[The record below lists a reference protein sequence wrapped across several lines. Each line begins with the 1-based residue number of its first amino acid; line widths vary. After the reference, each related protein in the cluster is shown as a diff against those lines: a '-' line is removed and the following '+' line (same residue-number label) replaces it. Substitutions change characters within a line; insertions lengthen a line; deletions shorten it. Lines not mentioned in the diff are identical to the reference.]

1 MTDIHSN
8 EELTSA
14 AATGV
19 RWTTVVRVVTEVL
32 LLGSMIVLARLIPP
46 SAFGMFAVA
55 MIVQELAVTVP
66 SEGVGS
72 ALVQRRS
79 VDRAHLQGGFA
90 LALLV
95 GAGLTLVTL
104 ALAAV
109 VVNPIFGFETARLVA
124 LTTPWFMLG
133 AIVALPLTILRR
145 RLEFGRVAL
154 LGLVQ
159 SVVRAGSSI
168 FFAAALGL
176 DAEALVFGGVVGMFA
191 MVAVALVFVPCLAPL
206 ARAGGPRPAPVRRSG
221 DARVLLVG
229 RLPQRRLRDR
239 RRSPRR
245 RAGRLLLARIPAR
258 GRVPGQAQL
267 GDEPGGLP
275 GAVAHGEHGGSLR
288 DAPQDGADAHRR
300 PLPLLAALV
309 VLAPVIVPW
318 LFGPAW
324 EPAVVPTQILAG
336 AGAAT
341 VVIDA
346 VGSVLMATGRTRAM
360 LLYGVAHFA
369 VYVAAILFASRYGL
383 TAVCVAAVSIHLIFA
398 VVAYSVLLR
407 GRAERTLRFFW
418 DDVGAATVSC
428 VALVAV
434 AVPVNLALDRADL
447 AAGCSMA
454 DMARLGQVED
464 AWDAMA
470 DAGVQDSIVPVT
482 YMNSSAD
489 IKAFC
494 GRNGGVVCTSSNAD
508 VALEWAFEQK
518 PDAKVL
524 FFPDQHLGRNTAVL
538 KMGFS
543 LDDCVVWDPLQPGGG
558 LTAGG
563 APSPPG

>member
-1 MTDIHSN
+1 VTDIHSN
-8 EELTSA
+8 EELTAA

-55 MIVQELAVTVP
+55 IIVQELAVTVP

-176 DAEALVFGGVVGMFA
+176 DAEALVFGGVLGMFA
-191 MVAVALVFVPCLAPL
+191 MVAAALVLAPVPL
-206 ARAGGPRPAPVRRSG
+206 PRWRGRAVRDLLPYGGPAMLACFSWVGFRNGDYAIVGARLGAAQAGFYWRGFQLAVEYQGKLSGVMNQVAFPVLSRTASME
-221 DARVLLVG
+221 DLFAM
-229 RLPQRRLRDR
+229 R
-239 RRSPRR
+239 RRMVRT
-245 RAGRLLLARIPAR
+245 LT
-258 GRVPGQAQL
+258 V
-267 GDEPGGLP
+267 GLF
-275 GAVAHGEHGGSLR
+275 
-288 DAPQDGADAHRR
+288 
-300 PLPLLAALV
+300 PLLAALV

-383 TAVCVAAVSIHLIFA
+383 TAVCVAAVSIHLVFA

-447 AAGCSMA
+447 APVLQLLIVSGVAAAVYLSALRIGFPAAFRDLRGLMRRVVPVR
-454 DMARLGQVED
+454 RLGTALRRVVRPRR
-464 AWDAMA
+464 AA
-470 DAGVQDSIVPVT
+470 
-482 YMNSSAD
+482 SSA
-489 IKAFC
+489 A
-494 GRNGGVVCTSSNAD
+494 S
-508 VALEWAFEQK
+508 
-518 PDAKVL
+518 
-524 FFPDQHLGRNTAVL
+524 
-538 KMGFS
+538 
-543 LDDCVVWDPLQPGGG
+543 
-558 LTAGG
+558 
-563 APSPPG
+563 